1 MPQYA
6 SVNCEL
12 PVQVEL
18 SRVSALQSG
27 LRSLSSGFKQVFENM
42 DADAAEQLVTQR
54 VQDSAGVLLERLDRE
69 IQTLPFSS

>member
-1 MPQYA
+1 M
-6 SVNCEL
+6 SGEL

-18 SRVSALQSG
+18 SRVSALQTG
-27 LRSLSSGFKQVFENM
+27 LRSLSSGFKQVFENK

-54 VQDSAGVLLERLDRE
+54 VQESASILLERLERE